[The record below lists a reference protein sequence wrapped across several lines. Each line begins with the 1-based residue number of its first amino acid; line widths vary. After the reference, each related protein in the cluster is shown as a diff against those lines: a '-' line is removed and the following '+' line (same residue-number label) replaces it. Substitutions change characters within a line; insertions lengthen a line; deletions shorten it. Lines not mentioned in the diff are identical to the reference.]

1 MEILRF
7 LIASIL
13 VILYSFFVFRVII
26 RRAYKKNRS
35 LKWFITTLQVL
46 VFFFH
51 GCLAY
56 IFLPARWYSIPSLSE
71 NPGLSI
77 PGLVLIGLSLF
88 LLLVSMGV
96 LGYTKTMGLEL
107 KSLNETGFYRFSR
120 NPQLIFYNFL
130 LIGFAFIWPS
140 WYTIPWILVYCVLA
154 HMMVLTEE
162 ENLQRTFGK
171 SFEDY
176 CRRVPRYFRFPGFK

>member
-1 MEILRF
+1 MEILHF
-7 LIASIL
+7 LIACIV

-26 RRAYKKNRS
+26 RRAYRKNSS

-56 IFLPARWYSIPSLSE
+56 PFLPAGWYSLPSFSE
-71 NPGLSI
+71 NPVLSI
-77 PGLVLIGLSLF
+77 TGLVLIGLSLF
-88 LLLVSMGV
+88 LLLVSMGT
-96 LGYTKTMGLEL
+96 LGYTKTMGMEL

-130 LIGFAFIWPS
+130 LIGFALLWPS
-140 WYTIPWILVYCVLA
+140 WYTIPWLAVYYIIA

-162 ENLQRTFGK
+162 ENLRRTFGE
-171 SFEDY
+171 SYEAY
-176 CRRVPRYFRFPGFK
+176 CRRNPRYFRFPGLK